1 MLDIIAIVALAGLVI
16 GALQLSAIAFKLSM
30 MLVTISGGHALLLLI
45 LTALG
50 CLFLGL
56 PLPTTVVYIML
67 AVLAGPA
74 LVQVGVLPLAA
85 HLFLFYF
92 GMISLIT
99 PPDCLP
105 VYVAAAIAKAN
116 FWKTGWTGM
125 RLAIAA
131 YVVPFIF
138 AYQPALILVGSVSEI
153 IIAVLTASIGIALLA
168 AGCAGY
174 LFRPIS
180 WIKRGLLWI
189 AALLLLLPSTSN
201 VLLLADILGLA
212 LGAAVIAWEW
222 IQRQR
227 IPQSIAGTVTR

>member
-1 MLDIIAIVALAGLVI
+1 
-16 GALQLSAIAFKLSM
+16 
-30 MLVTISGGHALLLLI
+30 
-45 LTALG
+45 
-50 CLFLGL
+50 
-56 PLPTTVVYIML
+56 ML

-74 LVQVGVLPLAA
+74 LVQVGILPLAA

-153 IIAVLTASIGIALLA
+153 IVAVLTASIGVALLA
-168 AGCAGY
+168 AGCAGF
-174 LFRPIS
+174 LFRPLT
-180 WIKRGLLWI
+180 WTKRGLMWL
-189 AALLLLLPSTSN
+189 AALLLLLPSTN
-201 VLLLADILGLA
+201 NILLLADVAGVA

-222 IQRQR
+222 KHREPALQIVGRQE
-227 IPQSIAGTVTR
+227 PVTNYRD